1 MTSHGM
7 EGLLVTADGAVFRGI
22 SVGVDGVATG
32 ELVFN
37 TAMTGY
43 QEVLTDPSYAGQVVV
58 MTSAHIGNYGVNGYD
73 DQSTSPAASGMVVRS
88 LSNRHSNWRAE
99 GSFASLL
106 HRHGLV
112 ALSEVDTRRLTRYVR
127 DHGAM
132 PVAIG
137 GDVDE
142 SELARI
148 AAEAPRMEGQ
158 ELATRVSTEER
169 YSVPATAE
177 RIGTVVAI
185 DLGMKK
191 DITRQLSARGLDV
204 EVVPAATA
212 ASDILALHPD
222 GVFVSNGPGD
232 PEPLVATTETL
243 AGLLGQVPLFGICL
257 GHQVLGLA
265 LGATTYKLPF
275 GHHGGNHPVRRLSD
289 GKVSITSQNHGFA
302 VDLWSLT
309 DRPRPERSGL
319 AQAGLLPDMVET
331 RFGPTMATHQN
342 LNDGTLEGMA
352 CVDIPAF
359 SVQYHPEAAPGPRDA
374 VGLFDD
380 FVALMGLTAA
390 SLEPQASSEP
400 AK

>member
-1 MTSHGM
+1 MK
-7 EGLLVTADGAVFRGI
+7 GLLVTADGAVFGGI

-58 MTSAHIGNYGVNGYD
+58 MTSSHIGNYGVNDYD
-73 DQSTSPAASGMVVRS
+73 DQSVRPVASGMVVRS
-88 LSNRHSNWRAE
+88 LSSRHSNWRAE

-112 ALSEVDTRRLTRYVR
+112 ALAEVDTRRLTRHIR

-137 GDVDE
+137 GDVDQ

-148 AAEAPRMEGQ
+148 ASTAPRMEGQ
-158 ELATRVSTEER
+158 ELASMVSTPER
-169 YSVPATAE
+169 YGVEASAD
-177 RIGTVVAI
+177 RIGSVVAI

-191 DITRQLSARGLDV
+191 DIIRQLAARGLDV
-204 EVVPAATA
+204 EVVPVATP
-212 ASDILALHPD
+212 ASEILALHPD

-243 AGLLGQVPLFGICL
+243 RGLLGKVPVFGICL

-309 DRPRPERSGL
+309 DRARPQRSGL
-319 AQAGLLPDMVET
+319 AQAGLLPDRVET
-331 RFGPTMATHQN
+331 KFGPSIATHQN

-374 VGLFDD
+374 VGLFDE
-380 FVALMGLTAA
+380 FVDLMGLSTRHA
-390 SLEPQASSEP
+390 PRTTHDGRSSD
-400 AK
+400 A